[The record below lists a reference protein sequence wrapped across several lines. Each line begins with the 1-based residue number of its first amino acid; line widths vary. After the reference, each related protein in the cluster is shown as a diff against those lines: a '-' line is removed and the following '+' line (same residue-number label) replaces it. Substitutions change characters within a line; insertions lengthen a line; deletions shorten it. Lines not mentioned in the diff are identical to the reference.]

1 MNKITATATISC
13 LVQISYTQLAATLSY
28 YVGICSIFAAVET
41 DADTS
46 VCPLM
51 KGLTSPNTF
60 HTHRSAS
67 EINTAGPHYVQ
78 AEVALH
84 APDTC
89 TASATLLV
97 TILRVSTTIV
107 HTGNKYV
114 FDTNNTTALL

>member
-1 MNKITATATISC
+1 MTATATISC
-13 LVQISYTQLAATLSY
+13 LVQISYTQLAATVSY

-67 EINTAGPHYVQ
+67 EINTAGLDYVQ
-78 AEVALH
+78 AAVAVH
-84 APDTC
+84 ALDTC
-89 TASATLLV
+89 TSSAILNV
-97 TILRVSTTIV
+97 TILLVSICS
-107 HTGNKYV
+107 
-114 FDTNNTTALL
+114 TNYC

>member
-1 MNKITATATISC
+1 MSKMTATATISC
-13 LVQISYTQLAATLSY
+13 LVQISHTQLAATASY
-28 YVGICSIFAAVET
+28 YFGICSVFAAIDA
-41 DADTS
+41 DADTN

-67 EINTAGPHYVQ
+67 EVNTAGPHYVQ
-78 AEVALH
+78 AEVVLH

-97 TILRVSTTIV
+97 TILRVSTTVV